1 MVLLNDRNFEQDIK
15 SGVSIV
21 KFHSLW
27 NTDSRALDASFRQV
41 ADEFRGK
48 AKFIESEIN
57 ANPGLAKKEGITAV
71 PTVAVYINGIAVAK
85 LNNLTKRQLKEQVNY
100 FIQKAESP

>member
-15 SGVSIV
+15 SGVSLV

-27 NTDSRALDASFRQV
+27 NMDSRALDAPFRQV

-57 ANPGLAKKEGITAV
+57 ANPALAKKEGITKI
-71 PTVAVYINGIAVAK
+71 PTVAVYINGITVAK
-85 LNNLTKRQLKEQVNY
+85 LNNLTKRQLREYASY
-100 FIQKAESP
+100 FIRKAESQ